1 MRRAVAD
8 YSMISDGDRIC
19 VGVSGGKDSMTL
31 LKAMSVYRRFSPER
45 FELQAVCVD
54 TGLGADFSPLEEY
67 ARELDVPLLIKRTEI
82 ARIVFDERK
91 EKNPCSLCANL
102 KRGALH
108 NATLETGCR
117 KIALAHHADD
127 LMETF
132 FLGLLYE
139 GRIHT
144 FLPVTHLDRKD
155 VTVIRPFLYVYENE
169 IVYSAN
175 RNGIPVIK
183 SGCPADGFTKRE
195 EMKELIKRLRTDI
208 DGSEKR
214 IFSAVMEYVNKEM
227 KEGRGSEWT
236 PQD

>member
-19 VGVSGGKDSMTL
+19 VGVSGGKDSMML
-31 LKAMSVYRRFSPER
+31 MKALSIYRRFSPET
-45 FELQAVCVD
+45 FDLQAVCVD
-54 TGLGADFSPLEEY
+54 IGLGADYTPLEEY
-67 ARELDVPLLIKRTEI
+67 AAELGVPLMIKKTQI
-82 ARIVFDERK
+82 AQIVFDERK

-108 NATLETGCR
+108 NAALETGCR
-117 KIALAHHADD
+117 TIALAHHADD

-132 FLGLLYE
+132 MLGLLYE

-144 FLPVTHLDRKD
+144 FLPKTHLDRKN
-155 VTVIRPFLYVYENE
+155 VTVIRPFIYIYENE

-175 RNGIPVIK
+175 RNGVPVIR

-214 IFSAVMEYVNKEM
+214 LFSAVMEHVNNEM
-227 KEGRGSEWT
+227 KEAGLI
-236 PQD
+236 

>member
-19 VGVSGGKDSMTL
+19 VGVSGGKDSMML
-31 LKAMSVYRRFSPER
+31 LNAMSVYRRFSPEK
-45 FELQAVCVD
+45 FDLTAVCVD
-54 TGLGADFSPLEEY
+54 IGLGTDYSALEEF
-67 ARELDVPLLIKRTEI
+67 ASRLDVPLMIKKTEI

-108 NATLETGCR
+108 NAALEAGCR
-117 KIALAHHADD
+117 TIALAHHADD

-132 FLGLLYE
+132 LLGVLYE

-144 FLPVTHLDRKD
+144 FLPKTHLDRRD
-155 VTVIRPFLYVYENE
+155 VTVIRPFIYIYENE
-169 IVYSAN
+169 IVYSVN

-183 SGCPADGFTKRE
+183 SGCPADGFTRRE
-195 EMKELIKRLRTDI
+195 EMKELVKRLRTQI
-208 DGSEKR
+208 PGSEKR
-214 IFSAVMEYVNKEM
+214 LFTAVKENVDREM
-227 KEGRGSEWT
+227 KEAGLL
-236 PQD
+236 